1 VDLLIAIAWDM
12 ENRGT
17 FSLTFFS
24 GMGEGWGDF
33 FATILNMNEFTKYE
47 DIFAMGNYSA
57 AAGIR
62 YFPVFLICLI
72 G

>member
-1 VDLLIAIAWDM
+1 
-12 ENRGT
+12 
-17 FSLTFFS
+17 
-24 GMGEGWGDF
+24 MGEGWGDF